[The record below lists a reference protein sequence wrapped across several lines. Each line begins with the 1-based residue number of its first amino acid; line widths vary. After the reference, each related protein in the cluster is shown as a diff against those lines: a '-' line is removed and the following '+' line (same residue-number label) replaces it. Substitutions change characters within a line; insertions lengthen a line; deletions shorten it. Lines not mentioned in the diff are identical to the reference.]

1 MRLHPQL
8 KHLHSRLWEMR
19 RSQKPVALATLID
32 TYGSTPQVPGASALF
47 GTQGLIQGTLGGGI
61 LEKDAES
68 RAAESLKTGLSQLYT
83 FALEADLDSEHGAI
97 CGGGVRMLIDAQP
110 FAHAAAFEALLK
122 SQKDRRT
129 GILVTQIE
137 EQRQQGLHLNRLW
150 VPAEDAE
157 QGIPGDALVREHIK
171 ACLRSQKPVLYA
183 RGIPTS
189 ESEPPSDL
197 VFLEPFFPLPRLVI
211 AGAGHIGQA
220 VAHLGHL
227 LEFEVTVID
236 DRPEYANPDNLPDA
250 DRILVKDIGPA
261 LEDIPLGPD
270 TYLVIVT
277 RGHRHDGE
285 ALRSSITSDAAY
297 IGMIGSR
304 SKIAL
309 MREQFLDQSWA
320 NPALWDRVH
329 APIGLDIHSQTV
341 EEIAVS
347 IAAQLVQER
356 HRVGKEPGDT

>member
-1 MRLHPQL
+1 MRLYPQL
-8 KHLHSRLWEMR
+8 KHLHARLWEMR
-19 RSQKPVALATLID
+19 ENQQPVALATLID

-47 GTQGLIQGTLGGGI
+47 GRSGLILGTLGGGI

-68 RAAESLKTGLSQLYT
+68 RAVESLRTGLSQLYT
-83 FALEADLDSEHGAI
+83 FALDADLNAAQGAI
-97 CGGGVRMLIDAQP
+97 CGGGVRILVDAQP
-110 FAHAAAFEALLK
+110 YVHAGAFEALLK
-122 SQKDRRT
+122 SQEDRRS
-129 GILVTQIE
+129 GVLVTQIE
-137 EQRQQGLHLNRLW
+137 WRQQVLSLKRLW
-150 VPAEDAE
+150 VPAADSAQIEISGGVHAAE
-157 QGIPGDALVREHIK
+157 QIRD
-171 ACLRSQKPVLYA
+171 CLRAKKPILYP
-183 RGIPTS
+183 RDMKKSP
-189 ESEPPSDL
+189 SEPQTAL
-197 VFLEPFFPLPRLVI
+197 VFLEPLFPLPCLVI

-236 DRPEYANPDNLPDA
+236 DRPEFANPENLPDV

-261 LEDIPLGPD
+261 LADIPMGPD

-285 ALRSSITSDAAY
+285 ALRSCITSDAAY

-309 MREQFLDQSWA
+309 MREQFLEKGWA
-320 NPALWDRVH
+320 EPAQWDRVY
-329 APIGLDIHSQTV
+329 APIGLDIRSQTV

-347 IAAQLVQER
+347 IAAQLVLER
-356 HRVGKEPGDT
+356 RRVDLEPRDT